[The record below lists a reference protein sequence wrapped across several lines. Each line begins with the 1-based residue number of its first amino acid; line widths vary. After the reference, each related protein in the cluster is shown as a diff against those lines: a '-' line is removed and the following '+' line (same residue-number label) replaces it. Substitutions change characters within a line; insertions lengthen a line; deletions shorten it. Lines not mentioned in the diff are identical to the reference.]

1 MYAKAA
7 EVPYHFR
14 NRETMVRM
22 RKQLDT
28 LKQWLH
34 PFPLPHALA
43 ISGAVVAVGAA
54 LLIPSTPTAP
64 STVTIE
70 QAPSVTQ
77 SLQITPETAQ
87 PVSIMMP
94 VEAPPEPVLRS
105 TQEIVASGD
114 SLSKLFARQG
124 LSPQLLVDVTAR
136 EAKNARLSD
145 LIVGQTVT
153 FTYEQDA
160 LLKIQRH
167 ITPFESVVA
176 RYDDGQWSHTLETR
190 EAEVYVETAQA
201 TINSSLFLAGARA
214 GLPDSLIMELA
225 DIYGHMI
232 DFVYEIRSGDEFKVT
247 FEKRYLDGEFV
258 EYGKILAAEFVN
270 AGEHFLAFRYTDS
283 QGDTGYYDERG
294 VSLQKA
300 FLRAPL
306 NFRRISSNFDLKRK
320 HPVLGTMRAH
330 KGTDY
335 AAATGTPIYAA
346 GDGRVTY
353 RARKGGYGNLVV
365 IKHGNNVETR
375 YAHLSRFGKY
385 RVGDRV
391 KQGQVIGYVG
401 ATGLASG
408 PHLHYEFVVNGVH
421 RNPRT
426 ILDKLPKAK
435 SLPQDELVAF
445 QGVAQTMLAALNPA
459 AKDVELAL
467 QTITQ

>member
-1 MYAKAA
+1 MQRA
-7 EVPYHFR
+7 PNFR
-14 NRETMVRM
+14 IIFENPTIAGRM
-22 RKQLDT
+22 LNVFYS
-28 LKQWLH
+28 LKKWLY

-43 ISGAVVAVGAA
+43 IAGAA
-54 LLIPSTPTAP
+54 MALVMLLLIPNSPSTPDADTP
-64 STVTIE
+64 
-70 QAPSVTQ
+70 VTQ
-77 SLQITPETAQ
+77 QIPVALPESLTTTVNDPTTAEESITAT
-87 PVSIMMP
+87 
-94 VEAPPEPVLRS
+94 R
-105 TQEIVASGD
+105 TTREIVKAGD

-124 LSPQLLVDVTAR
+124 LSPQLLLEVIRAETEAAR
-136 EAKNARLSD
+136 ISD
-145 LIVGQTVT
+145 LIVGQEVA
-153 FTYEQDA
+153 FTYLDESLQH
-160 LLKIQRH
+160 IQRQ
-167 ITPFESVVA
+167 ISPFQSVIA
-176 RYDDGQWSHTLETR
+176 SHEDGQWQHR
-190 EAEVYVETAQA
+190 VVIRDAEIYVDTAEA
-201 TINSSLFLAGARA
+201 TIDSSLFLAGARA

-232 DFVYEIRSGDEFKVT
+232 DFVYEIRTGDQFKVT

-258 EYGKILAAEFVN
+258 EFGKILAAEFVN
-270 AGEHFLAFRYTDS
+270 SGEHFLAFRYTDS
-283 QGDTGYYDERG
+283 DGDTGYYDERG

-335 AAATGTPIYAA
+335 AASTGTPIYAA
-346 GDGRVTY
+346 GDGRISY
-353 RARKGGYGNLVV
+353 RAKKGGYGNLVV

-375 YAHLSRFGKY
+375 YAHLSKFGKF

-435 SLPQDELVAF
+435 SLPPGELVAF
-445 QGVAQTMLAALNPA
+445 QRVATTMLAALSPA

>member
-1 MYAKAA
+1 M
-7 EVPYHFR
+7 
-14 NRETMVRM
+14 
-22 RKQLDT
+22 LDLFHS
-28 LKQWLH
+28 LKKWLY

-43 ISGAVVAVGAA
+43 ITGAA
-54 LLIPSTPTAP
+54 TALVVLLLNPDPLPTTCTDTPVVQRVPVTLTTPLVTTAEDLVP
-64 STVTIE
+64 APEVPVTRI
-70 QAPSVTQ
+70 S
-77 SLQITPETAQ
+77 S
-87 PVSIMMP
+87 
-94 VEAPPEPVLRS
+94 
-105 TQEIVASGD
+105 EIVKAGD

-124 LSPQLLVDVTAR
+124 LSPQLLFEVTSTETPKER
-136 EAKNARLSD
+136 ISD
-145 LIVGQTVT
+145 LIVGQEVA
-153 FTYEQDA
+153 FTYLDETLQQ
-160 LLKIQRH
+160 IQRQ
-167 ITPFESVVA
+167 ISPFQSVIA
-176 RYDDGQWSHTLETR
+176 SYQDGQWQHR
-190 EAEVYVETAQA
+190 VNIRDAEIYVETAEA

-225 DIYGHMI
+225 DIYGHLI
-232 DFVYEIRSGDEFKVT
+232 DFVYEIRAADQFRVT
-247 FEKRYLDGEFV
+247 FEKRHLDGEFV
-258 EYGKILAAEFVN
+258 EFGKILAAEFVN
-270 AGEHFLAFRYTDS
+270 SGEHFLAFRYTDS
-283 QGDTGYYDERG
+283 EGDSGYYDERG

-330 KGTDY
+330 NGTDY

-346 GDGRVTY
+346 GDGRISY
-353 RARKGGYGNLVV
+353 RAKKGGYGNLVV

-375 YAHLSRFGKY
+375 YAHLSKFGKY

-426 ILDKLPKAK
+426 VLDKLPKAK
-435 SLPQDELVAF
+435 SLPPTELVAF
-445 QGVAQTMLAALNPA
+445 QRVATTMLAALSPA